1 MIKIIS
7 ILIFGFFLI
16 SGFNSIVIG
25 CTMFSADDGN
35 MILVGN
41 NGDYSYIDTYII
53 FYPPS
58 ESRYGRVYVGWN
70 EFWWQ
75 TGMND
80 KGLFFAS
87 ASTSYLEA
95 QNSSNKPSYPRYLMY
110 KCMEECATV
119 NEVLD
124 IFDQYNLEFLEI
136 MQLLIADSTGASV
149 IIEGDAIH
157 FKQDYY
163 QVLTNFRLSLY
174 QEPYPCWR
182 FNTAINMFEDNNVI
196 TLDLFKNICDAT
208 HNEGQYPTQFS
219 TVFDLQQQIMYLY
232 HYHNYDVVKIFNLSD
247 ELEKG
252 YQKIHI
258 PTLFEPENNLNPYIP
273 TKPIGEISGQV
284 DRLYAYSTTANDPD
298 SDHIWYK
305 WDFGDVTNS
314 EWLGPYNTGE
324 SCEIEHSWDED
335 GEYSIKVKA
344 KDEHGAESE
353 WSDPLTITMPK
364 NKSFN
369 DFNPWLFRFINSFP
383 ILEYFQ
389 YFSLISQSASII

>member
-1 MIKIIS
+1 MIKILS
-7 ILIFGFFLI
+7 ILIFGFFFF
-16 SGFNSIVIG
+16 SGFNSIVLG

-35 MILVGN
+35 IILAGN
-41 NGDYSYIDTYII
+41 NGDYSYIDTYIV

-87 ASTSYLEA
+87 ASTSFLEA
-95 QNSSNKPSYPRYLMY
+95 QNSSNKPSYSRYLMY
-110 KCMEECATV
+110 KCMEECTTV

-124 IFDQYNLEFLEI
+124 IFNQYNLEFLEI

-157 FKQDYY
+157 YKQDYY
-163 QVLTNFRLSLY
+163 QVLTNFRLSLH

-182 FNTAINMFEDNNVI
+182 FNAAIDMFEGNSVI
-196 TLDLFKNICDAT
+196 TPNFFKNICNAT

-232 HYHNYDVVKIFNLSD
+232 HYHNYDEVKIFNLAE
-247 ELEKG
+247 ELQKG

-258 PTLFEPENNLNPYIP
+258 PTLFEPDNNIAPNKPS
-273 TKPIGEISGQV
+273 KPIGEIYGSV
-284 DRLYAYSTTANDPD
+284 DRVYTYSSTTNDPD
-298 SDHIWYK
+298 DDQIWFN
-305 WDFGDVTNS
+305 WDLGDNTQS
-314 EWLGPYNTGE
+314 EWFGPYNNGE
-324 SCEIEHSWDED
+324 TCEIEHSWDQE
-335 GEYSIKVKA
+335 GNYSIRVKV
-344 KDEHGAESE
+344 KDEHGIESE
-353 WSDPLTITMPK
+353 WSDPLEISMPK
-364 NKSFN
+364 NKSLN
-369 DFNPWLFRFINSFP
+369 EFNPWILKLLQRFP
-383 ILEYFQ
+383 ILEF
-389 YFSLISQSASII
+389 LH